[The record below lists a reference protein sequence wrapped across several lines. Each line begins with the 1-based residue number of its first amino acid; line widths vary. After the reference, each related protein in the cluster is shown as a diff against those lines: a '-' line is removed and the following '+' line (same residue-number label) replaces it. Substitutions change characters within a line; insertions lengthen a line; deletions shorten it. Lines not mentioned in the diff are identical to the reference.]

1 MMDETQPLVAAPKR
15 RRWLAWGGG
24 CAALGVVAVAGSS
37 GQYAATP
44 ALAETDGDDASA
56 ASPDASA
63 ASPKMCVVHAAYG
76 DEYTTM
82 SEEYTLPLKRAYAAR
97 HGYDVVVRL
106 GSSLE
111 DMNPRCSSS
120 SSSG

>member
-44 ALAETDGDDASA
+44 ALAKTDGDDASA
-56 ASPDASA
+56 ASS
-63 ASPKMCVVHAAYG
+63 
-76 DEYTTM
+76 
-82 SEEYTLPLKRAYAAR
+82 
-97 HGYDVVVRL
+97 
-106 GSSLE
+106 
-111 DMNPRCSSS
+111 PRCSSIEPMAR
-120 SSSG
+120 GCAQAR